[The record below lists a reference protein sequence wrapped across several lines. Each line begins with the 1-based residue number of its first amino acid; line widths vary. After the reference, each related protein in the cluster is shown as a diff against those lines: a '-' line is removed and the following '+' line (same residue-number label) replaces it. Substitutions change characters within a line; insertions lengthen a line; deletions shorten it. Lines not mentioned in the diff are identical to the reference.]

1 MVFIDFKFHSTNRL
15 GQSQWRRVVEPVPE
29 GVARRAKGGAK
40 RRH

>member
-1 MVFIDFKFHSTNRL
+1 MVCINFTFQITNGL